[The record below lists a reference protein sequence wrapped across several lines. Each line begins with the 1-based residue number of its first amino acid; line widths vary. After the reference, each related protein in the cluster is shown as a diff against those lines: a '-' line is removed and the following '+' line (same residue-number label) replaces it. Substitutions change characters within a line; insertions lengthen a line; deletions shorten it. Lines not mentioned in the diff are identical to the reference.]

1 MMFGLAQM
9 KFVKV
14 ALAATLPLA
23 LVMASPGAAQAGEFG
38 VAVVPRTIIY
48 PGQEINLAQIEVVP
62 VTNPNLTE
70 GYARDVSEV
79 DGMISSRTLIAG
91 RTIMLTALHKP
102 YAVRR
107 GDKTTLV
114 FDNGS
119 LRITAAGTPLA
130 DANVGELI
138 SVRNTDTGVI
148 INGTVMADGTV
159 LVAQK

>member
-14 ALAATLPLA
+14 ALVATLPIVVA
-23 LVMASPGAAQAGEFG
+23 IAGWSAAEAAELG

-48 PGQEINLAQIEVVP
+48 PGQEINSAQIEVVP
-62 VTNPNLTE
+62 VTNPNLTD
-70 GYARDVSEV
+70 GYARDVAEV
-79 DGMISSRTLIAG
+79 EGMITSRTLIAG

-102 YAVRR
+102 YTVRR

-114 FDNGS
+114 FDNGT

-148 INGTVMADGTV
+148 INGTVMADGTI